1 MFKEWEGLR
10 WLTRMNNEG
19 ILTVVQADKG
29 GAIIVVN
36 LDTLR
41 KKTLEKLENPNL
53 YEKLEEDMTRN
64 LHHELYLKWV
74 EGKEKQ
80 LIHPTIARNIM
91 GVSDNDSTKEGKDKT
106 NAKCTSSHFKPGKS
120 YFYPSLKIHKL
131 TRKDLIPG
139 VEPPIRLVTALHE
152 GISKRSDV
160 YIASEYFKDLEK
172 DYCKDLLTDST
183 DALRWLEN
191 CNETET
197 GKQVLRAFTYDFK
210 ALYDSLKP
218 DLVKEALRHAMN
230 TTRSMWSSALR
241 DWLVD
246 LVDISLRSSI
256 GCFEDNWYVQKNG
269 VPTGGSLCVQLAN
282 ITVFYVM
289 NKCIYNDDSLMKP
302 VRTIGR
308 YIDVGAGFFYRTE
321 EKFTKSIGKVNKSLE
336 DYGLFIDE
344 HQWKEVG
351 NYAAF
356 LDIKFCFDTE
366 GKLKTDLHVKE
377 TDSRNYVHFGSAHPN
392 HIYSGIVYSQCI
404 RLRRIINSQERLK
417 SRLDELCTAFKA
429 AAYPSKMVDN
439 TSNKVLN
446 SKRNLDIRPKAK
458 IDPLN
463 PEILPIRVVST
474 YGTDNDIT
482 TTVRKYEE
490 DLKKTRS
497 FHGLM
502 KPKKIGCI
510 PVEKSRNDNFF
521 QFIKRPGS
529 NLRSR
534 LVKTK
539 SIALG
544 SKHGQTKSCGKKN
557 CATCKSIDTTTQI
570 NINGKQIKPAPGTC
584 VTYNIIYMIRCKLCN
599 KPYVG
604 KSTRML
610 RSRFGEHRRAFYKII
625 SGQSVDTEDD
635 SNCIGLHLNV
645 EHGLSKKEDFNKNV
659 LVCILENTCP
669 SSLDEKEHRFI
680 HALKSLRPTGINS
693 VNPFKIS
700 LLH

>member
-1 MFKEWEGLR
+1 M
-10 WLTRMNNEG
+10 
-19 ILTVVQADKG
+19 
-29 GAIIVVN
+29 
-36 LDTLR
+36 
-41 KKTLEKLENPNL
+41 
-53 YEKLEEDMTRN
+53 
-64 LHHELYLKWV
+64 
-74 EGKEKQ
+74 
-80 LIHPTIARNIM
+80 
-91 GVSDNDSTKEGKDKT
+91 
-106 NAKCTSSHFKPGKS
+106 
-120 YFYPSLKIHKL
+120 
-131 TRKDLIPG
+131 
-139 VEPPIRLVTALHE
+139 
-152 GISKRSDV
+152 
-160 YIASEYFKDLEK
+160 
-172 DYCKDLLTDST
+172 
-183 DALRWLEN
+183 
-191 CNETET
+191 
-197 GKQVLRAFTYDFK
+197 
-210 ALYDSLKP
+210 
-218 DLVKEALRHAMN
+218 
-230 TTRSMWSSALR
+230 
-241 DWLVD
+241 
-246 LVDISLRSSI
+246 
-256 GCFEDNWYVQKNG
+256 
-269 VPTGGSLCVQLAN
+269 
-282 ITVFYVM
+282 
-289 NKCIYNDDSLMKP
+289 
-302 VRTIGR
+302 
-308 YIDVGAGFFYRTE
+308 
-321 EKFTKSIGKVNKSLE
+321 
-336 DYGLFIDE
+336 
-344 HQWKEVG
+344 G

-366 GKLKTDLHVKE
+366 GKLQTDLHVKE
-377 TDSRNYVHFGSAHPN
+377 TDSRNYLHFGSAHPN

-417 SRLDELCTAFKA
+417 SILDELCTAFKA
-429 AAYPSKMVDN
+429 VAYPSKMVN
-439 TSNKVLN
+439 NISNKVLN
-446 SKRNLDIRPKAK
+446 SKRNLDIRLKAK

-463 PEILPIRVVST
+463 SEILPIKVVST

-510 PVEKSRNDNFF
+510 HVEKSRNDDFF

-544 SKHGQTKSCGKKN
+544 SKHEQTKPCGKKN

-584 VTYNIIYMIRCKLCN
+584 VTYNIIYMIPCKLCN

-610 RSRFGEHRRAFYKII
+610 RNRFGEHRRAFYKII

-645 EHGLSKKEDFNKNV
+645 EHGLSKKEDFNKNF
-659 LVCILENTCP
+659 LVCILENTSP
-669 SSLDEKEHRFI
+669 SSLDEKEHRFV

-693 VNPFKIS
+693 LNPFKIP